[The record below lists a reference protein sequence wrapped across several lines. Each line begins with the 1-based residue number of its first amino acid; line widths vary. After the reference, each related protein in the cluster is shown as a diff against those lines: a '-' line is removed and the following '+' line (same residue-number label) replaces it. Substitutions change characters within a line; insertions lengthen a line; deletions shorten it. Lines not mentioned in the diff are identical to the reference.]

1 MEHFEM
7 LELKLMGELMLEF
20 KLMGELILFLKKS
33 KKVLLFEHLD
43 ITLKL
48 KYF

>member
-1 MEHFEM
+1 M
-7 LELKLMGELMLEF
+7 LELKLMGEF
-20 KLMGELILFLKKS
+20 ILFLKKS

-48 KYF
+48 KYFLKILIKLYFW